1 VSVRMTS
8 EWDIEQLDLGAY
20 LRRIGYD
27 ADPSPTAAALAAL
40 HRAHL
45 ATIPFENLD
54 IVLGRGI
61 SVELEAVQRK
71 LVEARRGGYCYEHGL
86 LFAAVLERVGFDV
99 DRLLARVGGDGYR
112 PRARTH
118 MALRVR
124 AGGEAWLAD
133 VGFGSGLLEPLPFS
147 GAGDAEPRR
156 QGGWEYALAAVG
168 PHAWELRERR
178 DGEWLVRYG
187 FDDQRQHPAD
197 VVVANHFTSTWPR
210 SPFVT
215 RSVVVRKD
223 EDALRELIGR
233 TLTTTWP
240 DGSTEERG
248 VADSEVADVLRDIFR
263 LELDADE
270 IAGIA
275 AGTQHDS

>member
-1 VSVRMTS
+1 MTS

-27 ADPSPTAAALAAL
+27 GDTTPGVETLAAL

-45 ATIPFENLD
+45 ATVPFENVD

-71 LVEARRGGYCYEHGL
+71 LVDARRGGYCYEHGL
-86 LFAAVLERVGFDV
+86 LFAAALERLGFEV
-99 DRLLARVGGDGYR
+99 DRLLARVGGDGFR

-124 AGGEAWLAD
+124 ADGDAWLAD
-133 VGFGSGLLEPLPFS
+133 VGFGSGLLAPVPFALV
-147 GAGDAEPRR
+147 GEAHR
-156 QGGWEYALAAVG
+156 QGGWEYALAAPG
-168 PHAWELRERR
+168 PGSWELRERR
-178 DGEWLVRYG
+178 EGEWIVRYG
-187 FDDQRQHPAD
+187 FAEERQHPAD

-223 EDALRELIGR
+223 EDALRELIDR
-233 TLTTTWP
+233 TLTTTRP
-240 DGSTEERG
+240 DGSSDEQEIG
-248 VADSEVADVLRDIFR
+248 EGELADTLRDVFG
-263 LELDADE
+263 LELSAEELDTLSRRF
-270 IAGIA
+270 IA
-275 AGTQHDS
+275 AP